1 MFEETQSA
9 VQLELNIQK
18 LNVQKRLKDLNEQV
32 EQLEKRAKGEQ
43 RIDKAAEFDPIKQR
57 LFELKKEQGE
67 MVVSNGFKLMYQ
79 LGALV
84 ETERGHL
91 KELFQ
96 ENDENASG
104 DSKLQKYMAK
114 LKQRK

>member
-1 MFEETQSA
+1 M
-9 VQLELNIQK
+9 
-18 LNVQKRLKDLNEQV
+18 

-43 RIDKAAEFDPIKQR
+43 RINKTTEFDPVKQK

-67 MVVSNGFKLMYQ
+67 MVVNNGFKLMYQ

-84 ETERGHL
+84 EKERSHL

-96 ENDENASG
+96 EYDEKASG
-104 DSKLQKYMAK
+104 ESKLQKYMAE
-114 LKQRK
+114 LKRRK